1 MDSKR
6 LMFQLLEKTINK
18 NLPLPKTEA
27 EKLAVIIFELIENN
41 FEYRSSRLRQRG
53 EQ

>member
-1 MDSKR
+1 MNSKK
-6 LMFQLLEKTINK
+6 LMFQLLEKAINK

-41 FEYRSSRLRQRG
+41 FEYRSSCHRHRG
-53 EQ
+53 GH